1 MMVVEIKELE
11 TQINQL
17 REGLVQIVN
26 ATGLDSNESLRYS
39 RKLDELIT
47 MYQKSKHEPYKSLN
61 KSPVLSHE

>member
-26 ATGLDSNESLRYS
+26 ATGLDSNEPLRPS
-39 RKLDELIT
+39 RKSDELIT
-47 MYQKSKHEPYKSLN
+47 IYQKSKHEPYK
-61 KSPVLSHE
+61 KFE

>member
-47 MYQKSKHEPYKSLN
+47 MYQKSKHKHIE
-61 KSPVLSHE
+61 